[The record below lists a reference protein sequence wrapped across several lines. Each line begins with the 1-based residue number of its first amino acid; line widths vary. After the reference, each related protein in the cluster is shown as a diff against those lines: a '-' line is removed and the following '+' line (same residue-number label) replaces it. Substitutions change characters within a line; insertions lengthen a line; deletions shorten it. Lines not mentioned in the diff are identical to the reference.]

1 VSRFL
6 FVVPPLT
13 GHVNPAVA
21 VGAELTARGHDVAWA
36 GHPGTLRPL
45 LADDARVFAVVDDAL
60 ADRLWGDR
68 ERWVAL
74 RGPAALKSFW
84 EEFLIPLAQAMLGPT
99 ARSIAG
105 FAPDV
110 VIADQQAL
118 AGAAAARRAGV
129 AWATSATTPGELS
142 GSLTAMP
149 RVEEWITGLLTAL
162 QLDNGITDPVDL
174 RFSDQLVL
182 AYTTEALFGDTTG
195 FGPQYV
201 FTGPALSG
209 RTERGS
215 FPWHWL
221 DPGRPGLLVSLGTL
235 NGAAGQRFFGTVL
248 DALADL
254 GDELQAVIAAP
265 YPWAAGGVPG
275 ASTFGSGALG
285 SRAFGSGAL
294 GSGALGSDV
303 LGSGALGNEAL
314 RSGTLGS
321 GALRGGALGSGALRG
336 GALGSGALRSGALG
350 NKALGSGLPGS
361 GVLGNEALR
370 SEPLGSGSLGGSALE
385 SGAAGGGAIGGAFL
399 DGAPGSG
406 VPPHIL
412 FAGHVPQ
419 LALLPRMSAV
429 VSHGGHNTVCETLAH
444 GLPLVVTPIRDDQP
458 LIAQQVADA
467 GAGLRLRFG
476 RLRAGELRDAV
487 RAVLGD
493 PAYRT
498 AAVRVRDSFTA
509 AGGAVTA
516 ADHLEKLL

>member
-275 ASTFGSGALG
+275 ASAFGSGALG
-285 SRAFGSGAL
+285 SRAF
-294 GSGALGSDV
+294 
-303 LGSGALGNEAL
+303 
-314 RSGTLGS
+314 GS

-487 RAVLGD
+487 RAVLGN

>member
-275 ASTFGSGALG
+275 ASAFGSGALG

-314 RSGTLGS
+314 RSG
-321 GALRGGALGSGALRG
+321 
-336 GALGSGALRSGALG
+336 ALG

-361 GVLGNEALR
+361 GVPGNEALR
-370 SEPLGSGSLGGSALE
+370 SEPLGSEPLGSGSLGGSALE